1 MSTLVKPNL
10 DLAQTHRG
18 ILLPT
23 RTLIH
28 LCSLSIPNAAFT
40 QSPFF
45 LQFFAGVIHIRSVF
59 SGEKKKTRKRRDC
72 VFRRWRARTSSR
84 PRAWG
89 MPQSAAT
96 SLASTPLRN
105 CRVRT
110 KKGILMEGCC
120 SAHNLSGLEW
130 VNSTYL
136 HNQSYKARIPKKIWI
151 NSLWCNIPY

>member
-84 PRAWG
+84 PRVWG
-89 MPQSAAT
+89 MPTSAPPPPPLPQSAAT

-120 SAHNLSGLEW
+120 SARHLSGLE
-130 VNSTYL
+130 
-136 HNQSYKARIPKKIWI
+136 
-151 NSLWCNIPY
+151 